1 MKKLV
6 VVLLL
11 GLPMVAAAS
20 NCEEISASIAE
31 KIKNNGVDENSFQ
44 LNLVPSEQAEQG
56 VVGKIVGS
64 CDRGQQKIVYI
75 RSQDNSVTT
84 EAKQQE
90 PSNSNQQ
97 AENAELEKSSQQ
109 EIVAPS
115 SEDNQQIDS
124 KTE

>member
-6 VVLLL
+6 MVLLL

-64 CDRGQQKIVYI
+64 CDRGQQKIVYV

>member
-56 VVGKIVGS
+56 VAGKIVGS
-64 CDRGQQKIVYI
+64 CDRGQQKIVYV

-115 SEDNQQIDS
+115 SEDNPKIDS

>member
-20 NCEEISASIAE
+20 NCEEISTSIAE

-56 VVGKIVGS
+56 VAGKIVGS

-90 PSNSNQQ
+90 SSISNQQ
-97 AENAELEKSSQQ
+97 AEKAELEKSSQQ

>member
-64 CDRGQQKIVYI
+64 CDRGQQKIVYV

-115 SEDNQQIDS
+115 SEDNPQIDS

>member
-1 MKKLV
+1 MRKTV
-6 VVLLL
+6 MAFLL
-11 GLPMVAAAS
+11 GIPMIVAAS

-31 KIKNNGVDENSFQ
+31 KIKNNGIDENSFQ
-44 LNLVPSEQAEQG
+44 LNLVLSEQAEQG
-56 VVGKIVGS
+56 VAGKIVGS
-64 CDRGQQKIVYI
+64 CDRGQQKIGYV
-75 RSQDNSVTT
+75 RSQDNSVTA

-90 PSNSNQQ
+90 SSISNQQ
-97 AENAELEKSSQQ
+97 AEKAELEKSSQQ